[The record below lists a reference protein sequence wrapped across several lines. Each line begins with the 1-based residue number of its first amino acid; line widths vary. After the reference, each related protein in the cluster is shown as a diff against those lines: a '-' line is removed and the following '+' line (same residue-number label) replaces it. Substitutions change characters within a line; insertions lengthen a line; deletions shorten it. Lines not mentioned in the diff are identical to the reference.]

1 MTEGR
6 KGLLF
11 GAAAYVMWGLF
22 PLYWPLVRPAGA
34 LEILAHR
41 VVWSLVVVIA
51 ILVVQRNWRWI
62 RELLHQPGRLGLMA
76 LGAILIATNWGVY
89 IWGVNHGEVVETSL
103 GYFINPLVTVLL
115 GVLVLREHLRPVQWA
130 AVGLG
135 ALSVL
140 VLAVDYGH
148 PPWIALT
155 LAFSFGSYGLIKK
168 HVGAPASHSLTVET
182 ATLLVPSLVYLGF
195 LAADGRSSFGHSG
208 AAQAV
213 LLIGAGVVTAVPLL
227 FFAGAARR
235 LPLVTLG
242 LLQYVTPVMQFAFGV
257 LVFHEPMPALRLMG
271 FALVWVALI
280 VLSVDMVRYQRT
292 AREVQRQQG
301 VEISATSPV

>member
-1 MTEGR
+1 M
-6 KGLLF
+6 
-11 GAAAYVMWGLF
+11 
-22 PLYWPLVRPAGA
+22 
-34 LEILAHR
+34 
-41 VVWSLVVVIA
+41 
-51 ILVVQRNWRWI
+51 
-62 RELLHQPGRLGLMA
+62 
-76 LGAILIATNWGVY
+76 
-89 IWGVNHGEVVETSL
+89 
-103 GYFINPLVTVLL
+103 
-115 GVLVLREHLRPVQWA
+115 
-130 AVGLG
+130 
-135 ALSVL
+135 
-140 VLAVDYGH
+140 
-148 PPWIALT
+148 T
-155 LAFSFGSYGLIKK
+155 LAFSFGSYGLIR
-168 HVGAPASHSLTVET
+168 HVGAPALHSLTVET
-182 ATLLVPSLVYLGF
+182 ATLLIPSLVYLGF

-213 LLIGAGVVTAVPLL
+213 LLVGAGVVTAVPL

-301 VEISATSPV
+301 VEISNDITRSRYLGIGTSAGSGPAHDKHVATSVVIPQWPRGGGRGRRRRSRARDAARRCRCS